1 MYLHSVW
8 SVLVIFSWLIQN
20 YLSFNHKIQQ
30 LSIHHTINKFWW
42 IFLVDL
48 QNNLTMLKW
57 NLKKYVSFTNS
68 FIPYS
73 MKCYWNHTLSFL
85 SNGTWWNREDMY
97 LLNLYWSYL
106 FVFFLLSD
114 SDKHVIKV
122 ESPGREGEGEHR
134 RRHRDRKKKD
144 EDQSIF
150 ALVDDNKKT
159 R

>member
-1 MYLHSVW
+1 MISV
-8 SVLVIFSWLIQN
+8 
-20 YLSFNHKIQQ
+20 
-30 LSIHHTINKFWW
+30 
-42 IFLVDL
+42 
-48 QNNLTMLKW
+48 
-57 NLKKYVSFTNS
+57 
-68 FIPYS
+68 
-73 MKCYWNHTLSFL
+73 C
-85 SNGTWWNREDMY
+85 
-97 LLNLYWSYL
+97 
-106 FVFFLLSD
+106 FFLLSD